1 LRGRRLREFACARGD
16 LRWPLPVGALR
27 ALRGRAL
34 LGVERRA
41 KYLLLRFSGRGAPVA
56 LAHLGMTGRL
66 FVEPVSGAAGR
77 RRAVADPSTSR
88 PREVAGGR
96 ARRGSVGR
104 SLDQDPTWRR
114 HEHWRMDFGDRVLRY
129 VDARRFGMLD
139 VIGAD
144 RIGRHRLLAG
154 IGREPFGRDFDADWL
169 HAATRRRKCSRKAFL
184 MDSRRVAGIGN
195 IYASEACFRA
205 GLHPRHAA
213 GRLTR
218 ADCSR
223 LVKAVRAVL
232 RAALREGGTTL
243 RDYAGVDE
251 ESGWFQR
258 RLMVYGKDGTPCRRC
273 GATIRKAVDSGR
285 ATYWCPG
292 CSR

>member
-1 LRGRRLREFACARGD
+1 MPELPEVETVRAGLQRALRGRRLRGFACARRD

-27 ALRGRAL
+27 ALRGREL

-66 FVEPVSGAAGR
+66 FVQPARGA
-77 RRAVADPSTSR
+77 
-88 PREVAGGR
+88 R
-96 ARRGSVGR
+96 ARRGPAGR
-104 SLDQDPTWRR
+104 SQDQAPAWRR

-139 VIGAD
+139 VIEAD
-144 RIGRHRLLAG
+144 RVGRHRLLAG
-154 IGREPFGRDFDADWL
+154 IGREPFGKDFDANWL
-169 HAATRRRKCSRKAFL
+169 HAATRGRKCSLKAFL

-218 ADCSR
+218 AGCAR
-223 LVKAVRAVL
+223 LVTAVRAVL
-232 RAALREGGTTL
+232 RAALRAGGTTL
-243 RDYAGVDE
+243 RDYAGALE

-258 RLMVYGKDGTPCRRC
+258 RLLVYGRDGAPCRRC
-273 GATIRKAVDSGR
+273 GATIRKVVDSGR